1 MVKFLLGLLSG
12 VVLSFLL
19 VFVLVI
25 LVVALRS
32 GEPAIERDS
41 VLVVE
46 LRGDFPEAAAADV
59 SLEYLRFGPPLT
71 LLDLR
76 NNIKKAAKDDRI
88 RALALRCGGFGGG
101 WAKAQEIRWDIEDFK
116 KSGKPVVAF
125 MQVGGTVDY
134 LIASAADEVYLTPE
148 GMLDVKGLRAEATF
162 LKDTL
167 TKVGV
172 DAEIEHIGKY
182 KSAAEPFSRSS
193 MSDAYREVVNSILD
207 EVYGQFLEAAAAS
220 RKKTADE
227 LRSILDTGPFIPEE
241 AVTAG
246 LVDGLKF
253 EDQFFDGLKEKL
265 DLDEIRQ
272 VKLRD
277 YQKVSMESLQLAG
290 GSRIA
295 VVSGVGDILRGGGQG
310 DPFLGSVVLGSDA
323 FSETIRRVREDE
335 DIKGVIVRIDSP
347 GGDAIASDQMWRE
360 MNLLDEEKPLVVSMS
375 DVAASGGYYM
385 AMTGAPIL
393 AYPGT
398 YTGSIGVVYGKFN
411 LRGLYDKIGVK
422 KEIITRGHFAAID
435 TDYRAMTE
443 EERRKL
449 REDIDVF
456 YRGFVQKVADARG
469 RPWAEVHEVAQGR
482 VWMGSQALNNGLIDE
497 IGGFD
502 RAIAMVKKSAGI
514 AEDDLVTLVPYP
526 PPKTIF
532 ELLLGRDGMGTPS
545 PGEALVRDSRLAKF
559 FRERLGNV
567 PGWQAMLE
575 GGMMR
580 IAPYWVTVQ

>member
-1 MVKFLLGLLSG
+1 MVKYLLGVLSG
-12 VVLSFLL
+12 VVLTFLL
-19 VFVLVI
+19 FVL
-25 LVVALRS
+25 LVVLAVAMRS

-46 LRGDFPEAAAADV
+46 LQGDFPEGAVADV

-76 NNIKKAAKDDRI
+76 NNIQKAAKDDRI

-101 WAKAQEIRWDIEDFK
+101 WAKAQEIRWNIEEFK

-125 MQVGGTVDY
+125 MQVAGTTDY

-148 GMLDVKGLRAEATF
+148 GVLDVKGLRAEAMF

-182 KSAAEPFSRSS
+182 KSAAEPLSRSS

-207 EVYGQFLEAAAAS
+207 EVYGQFLEAIGGS
-220 RKKTADE
+220 RKKTPDE
-227 LRSILDTGPFIPEE
+227 LRAILDSGPFIPEE
-241 AVTAG
+241 ALAAG

-253 EDQFFDGLKEKL
+253 EDQFFDGLKQKL
-265 DLDEIRQ
+265 EVDKVRQ
-272 VKLRD
+272 VKLRE
-277 YQKVSMESLQLAG
+277 YQRVSMESLQLAG

-295 VVSGVGDILRGGGQG
+295 VVSGVGEILRGGQG
-310 DPFLGSVVLGSDA
+310 FLGSGVLSSDT
-323 FSETIRRVREDE
+323 FSETIRRVREDDE
-335 DIKGVIVRIDSP
+335 IKGVIVRIDSP

-360 MNLLDEEKPLVVSMS
+360 MNLLDEKKPLVVSMS

-422 KEIITRGHFAAID
+422 KEILTRGRFAAID
-435 TDYRAMTE
+435 TDYRAMTI
-443 EERRKL
+443 EEREKL
-449 REDIDVF
+449 REDIEVF
-456 YRGFVQKVADARG
+456 YRGFVQKVADARN
-469 RPWAEVHEVAQGR
+469 RSWDEIHEVAQGR
-482 VWMGSQALNNGLIDE
+482 VWMGSQAKSNGLIDE
-497 IGGFD
+497 IGGID
-502 RAIAMVKKSAGI
+502 RAIAMVKKSAGLGD
-514 AEDDLVTLVPYP
+514 DDLITIVPYP
-526 PPKTIF
+526 PPKTVF
-532 ELLLGRDGMGTPS
+532 ELLLDRDGLSAAAAEG
-545 PGEALVRDSRLAKF
+545 AFVHDSRVIGF
-559 FRERLGNV
+559 FRERLGKI

>member
-12 VVLSFLL
+12 LVLSFLL
-19 VFVLVI
+19 LFLFVIV
-25 LVVALRS
+25 VVAMRS
-32 GEPAIERDS
+32 VEPAIATDS

-46 LRGDFPEAAAADV
+46 LQGEFPEAAAAQV

-88 RALALRCGGFGGG
+88 RALALRCGGFSAG
-101 WAKAQEIRWDIEDFK
+101 WAKAQEIRWDIEEFK

-125 MQVGGTVDY
+125 MQVGGTLDY

-207 EVYGQFLEAAAAS
+207 EVYGQFLDAAAAS
-220 RKKTADE
+220 RGKTPGE
-227 LRSILDTGPFIPEE
+227 LRTILDNGPFLPEE

-246 LVDGLKF
+246 LADGLKF
-253 EDQFFDGLKEKL
+253 EDQFFEDLQEKL
-265 DLDEIRQ
+265 DADEIHR
-272 VKLRD
+272 VKLRE
-277 YQKVSMESLQLAG
+277 YQKVSMESLKLAG

-295 VVSGVGDILRGGGQG
+295 VISGVGDILRGGGQG

-323 FSETIRRVREDE
+323 FSETLRRVREDD
-335 DIKGVIVRIDSP
+335 DIRGVIVRIDSP

-360 MNLLDEEKPLVVSMS
+360 MNLLDEVKPLVVSMS

-411 LRGLYDKIGVK
+411 LRGLYDKIGLK

-449 REDIDVF
+449 REDIEVF

-469 RPWAEVHEVAQGR
+469 RPWEEIHEVAQGR
-482 VWMGSQALNNGLIDE
+482 VWMGSQAQQNGLVDE

-502 RAIAMVKKSAGI
+502 RAVAMVKQSAGL

-526 PPKTIF
+526 PPKTFF
-532 ELLLGRDGMGTPS
+532 ELLLGRDGMGTDELENAS
-545 PGEALVRDSRLAKF
+545 IRDSRLTRF
-559 FRERLGNV
+559 FRERLGTI

-580 IAPYWVTVQ
+580 VAPYWVTVQ